1 MKPVF
6 KVVIIVFSL
15 WIVAGI
21 SCNKNTKDA
30 PANRR
35 PVAIAGPD
43 EIITLPANS
52 TNLDGA
58 GSIDDDGKIVT
69 WQWAKISGPA
79 TFILKNA
86 SAAIAEVTG
95 LVEGDYRFQ
104 LVVTDD
110 DGLSAADTI
119 RVQVKVSNRPPV
131 AKAGADFSITLCS
144 DPGVADLNGK
154 GSTDPDNDQLT
165 YTWTKISGAAS
176 STLSFATTSTPKAG
190 NLLAGQ
196 YVYELKVTD
205 AEGLSSKDTVV
216 VSVLGPGAIE
226 IDLDLVIDGKFTFQ
240 DNYEECYY
248 YYYLCSHYDY
258 TVIEGRFSVPSI
270 ATFDFFASEYADT
283 ANTADGHDTYL
294 HFYSSGNGP
303 SLHGNAT
310 INFKKLIQKG
320 GGAFSGTLKADG
332 GSATRCNK
340 DIFLSLDPLA
350 VTGTLDTAAK
360 TIRLNIKGKT
370 YF

>member
-1 MKPVF
+1 MKPVL
-6 KVVIIVFSL
+6 KVVIIVFSF

-21 SCNKNTKDA
+21 SCKKNNKDA
-30 PANRR
+30 QSNRR

-58 GSIDDDGKIVT
+58 GSTDDDGKIVK
-69 WQWAKISGPA
+69 WQWAKISGPSI
-79 TFILKNA
+79 FILKNA
-86 SAAIAEVTG
+86 STAIAEVTG
-95 LVEGDYRFQ
+95 LVEGAYLFQ

-110 DGLSAADTI
+110 GGLSAADTV
-119 RVQVKVSNRPPV
+119 RVQVKVSNRPPI
-131 AKAGADFSITLCS
+131 AKAGADFSLALCT
-144 DPGVADLNGK
+144 DPGVATLNGK
-154 GSTDPDNDQLT
+154 DSYDPDNDQMT

-176 STLSFATTSTPKAG
+176 STLSFATTSAAKAE

-205 AEGLSSKDTVV
+205 IEGLSSKDTVV
-216 VSVLGPGAIE
+216 VNVLGRDANE
-226 IDLDLVIDGKFTFQ
+226 TNLDLVIDGSCIFQ
-240 DNYEECYY
+240 DNYADCYY
-248 YYYLCSHYDY
+248 NPCSYYDY
-258 TVIEGRFSVPSI
+258 TIIEGKFSLPSI
-270 ATFDFFASEYADT
+270 ASFDFWASEYADT
-283 ANTADGHDTYL
+283 ATIADGHDSYW

-303 SLHGNAT
+303 SLYGNAT

-320 GGAFSGTLKADG
+320 GGAFSGTFKVNG

-340 DIFLSLDPLA
+340 DIFISLDPLA
-350 VTGTLDTAAK
+350 VTGTIDTAAK
-360 TIRLNIKGKT
+360 KIRLTIKGKT